1 MDSSQRTKK
10 ISMSNLL
17 SGVVDK
23 MLRLQPVVVD
33 NRAIDLAQKQ
43 ANIRAVSLR
52 EGFQSILARG
62 DEMTKR
68 IDFYRR
74 KHAEMIAKRDG
85 IDIGASDSQPSD
97 EELTAETIVV
107 SSS

>member
-1 MDSSQRTKK
+1 MDSFQRSKK
-10 ISMSNLL
+10 MSMGNLL

-23 MLRLQPVVVD
+23 MLRLQPVVAD
-33 NRAIDLAQKQ
+33 NREINLVQKQ

-68 IDFYRR
+68 IDHYRR
-74 KHAEMIAKRDG
+74 KHEAMIAKRDG
-85 IDIGASDSQPSD
+85 MEMRESP
-97 EELTAETIVV
+97 EESAPETIVV

>member
-1 MDSSQRTKK
+1 MDFSQRNKK
-10 ISMSNLL
+10 ISMRNLL

-23 MLRLQPVVVD
+23 MLRLQPVVAE
-33 NRAIDLAQKQ
+33 NREFNLVQKQ
-43 ANIRAVSLR
+43 ANIRVVSLR

-62 DEMTKR
+62 DEMTTR

-74 KHAEMIAKRDG
+74 QHAAMIAKRDG
-85 IDIGASDSQPSD
+85 IDVQEPVVD
-97 EELTAETIVV
+97 TAEETIVV

>member
-1 MDSSQRTKK
+1 MDSFQRAKK
-10 ISMSNLL
+10 MSMGNLL

-23 MLRLQPVVVD
+23 MLRLQPVVFD
-33 NRAIDLAQKQ
+33 NREINLVQKQ

-68 IDFYRR
+68 IDHYRR
-74 KHAEMIAKRDG
+74 KHQEMIAKRDG
-85 IDIGASDSQPSD
+85 IDVPEST
-97 EELTAETIVV
+97 EESAQETIIVA
-107 SSS
+107 SS

>member
-23 MLRLQPVVVD
+23 MLRLQPVVVVD
-33 NRAIDLAQKQ
+33 NRAINLAQKQ

-85 IDIGASDSQPSD
+85 IDVRDSDSQESTD
-97 EELTAETIVV
+97 EMPTETIVV
-107 SSS
+107 SS